1 MFPEHYAGQWALS
14 FMHCVRILVVICVFL
29 CHQQLYSFKKEE
41 FEYAKWGR
49 VFSDVGASVI
59 THWDPL

>member
-14 FMHCVRILVVICVFL
+14 SIHCAQILAVICVFL

-41 FEYAKWGR
+41 HKYAKWGR
-49 VFSDVGASVI
+49 VFSDVDASVI
-59 THWDPL
+59 SHWDPL